1 MSLGLG
7 QLDSDIN
14 TGVGGETLFFQ
25 EMGGQCEATVQKW
38 EHFLTCSWGS
48 SRPSWRHVGSDI
60 GSVSQPL
67 EATKACFK

>member
-7 QLDSDIN
+7 LFDSDVN
-14 TGVGGETLFFQ
+14 RGWRDTVFFKRW
-25 EMGGQCEATVQKW
+25 GKYGTTVQKW
-38 EHFLTCSWGS
+38 EHFGFAVGAGLAG
-48 SRPSWRHVGSDI
+48 HLGSDI

>member
-7 QLDSDIN
+7 LLDSDIN
-14 TGVGGETLFFQ
+14 RGWRDTVFFKRRW
-25 EMGGQCEATVQKW
+25 GQCGTTVQKW
-38 EHFLTCSWGS
+38 GHFGFAVGAGLAG
-48 SRPSWRHVGSDI
+48 HVGSDT

>member
-7 QLDSDIN
+7 LLDSDIN
-14 TGVGGETLFFQ
+14 RGWRDTVFFKRSWGESGT
-25 EMGGQCEATVQKW
+25 TVQKW
-38 EHFLTCSWGS
+38 GHFGIAVGAGLASG
-48 SRPSWRHVGSDI
+48 HVGSDI